1 MGGKEAYLEKNIDNI
16 PVLDESIALKYS
28 YTMSPEEKINY
39 LVQNLR
45 LVLNNQDR
53 LDIITGDPK
62 LDYREFPFSK
72 KKYNIQQDDFR
83 GEGKAIVDLLKR
95 LNWEKENII
104 FEKYDISN
112 LSELIKEQ
120 QSQLRNDLK
129 QNTHS
134 VSIVRIDDK
143 KYLVDCAY
151 RQFFDF
157 NKTNS
162 IDTQSYNTINL
173 GMFMLKDNKSRQFVT
188 QLLNYGF
195 IEATPENLK
204 AYMDGFEMARR
215 KSFEETGISAEEY
228 IKMLTED
235 GTIPIHIITSREI
248 VELDIMKKMTLE
260 EVEKAGI
267 LIKNLEKGKIG
278 FKENAGT
285 LDLEN

>member
-1 MGGKEAYLEKNIDNI
+1 MAYLEKNIDNI

-95 LNWEKENII
+95 LNWEKEDII

>member
-1 MGGKEAYLEKNIDNI
+1 MAYLEKNIDNI

-95 LNWEKENII
+95 LNWEKEDII

-188 QLLNYGF
+188 KLLKYGF

-260 EVEKAGI
+260 EVKKAGI
-267 LIKNLEKGKIG
+267 LIENLEKGKIG
-278 FKENAGT
+278 FKENTGT

>member
-1 MGGKEAYLEKNIDNI
+1 MAYLEKNIDNI

-267 LIKNLEKGKIG
+267 LIENLEKGKIG
-278 FKENAGT
+278 FKENTGT

>member
-1 MGGKEAYLEKNIDNI
+1 MAYLEKNIDNI

-95 LNWEKENII
+95 LNWEKEDII

-151 RQFFDF
+151 RQFFNFD
-157 NKTNS
+157 KTNS

-204 AYMDGFEMARR
+204 VYMDGFEMARR

>member
-1 MGGKEAYLEKNIDNI
+1 MAYLEKNIDNI

-95 LNWEKENII
+95 LNWEKEDII

-260 EVEKAGI
+260 EVKKAGI
-267 LIKNLEKGKIG
+267 LIENLEKGKIG
-278 FKENAGT
+278 FKENTGT

>member
-1 MGGKEAYLEKNIDNI
+1 MAYLEKNIDNI

-260 EVEKAGI
+260 EVKKAGI
-267 LIKNLEKGKIG
+267 LIENLEKGKIG
-278 FKENAGT
+278 FKENTGT